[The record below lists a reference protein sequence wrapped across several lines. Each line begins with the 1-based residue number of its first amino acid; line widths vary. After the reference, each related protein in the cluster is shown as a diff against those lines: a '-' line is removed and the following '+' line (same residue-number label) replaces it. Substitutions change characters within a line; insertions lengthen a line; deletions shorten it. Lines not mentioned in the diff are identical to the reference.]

1 MATLH
6 IVESNGVQ
14 PIDGVAGAPQAIKMP
29 PVATQDVEFT
39 SGNQASSAF
48 NDSTVLVQL
57 ESDTDC
63 RLAWG
68 TGTPVANA
76 SSGQVLKANRMVVYA
91 VPKGGGLKVAA
102 ITKA

>member
-1 MATLH
+1 MAKLH

-14 PIDGVAGAPQAIKMP
+14 PIDGVAGAPQALKMP
-29 PVATQDVEFT
+29 PLATDDVDFT
-39 SGNQASSAF
+39 SGSTASSAF
-48 NDSTVLVQL
+48 NADTVLVQL

-68 TGTPVANA
+68 TNPTAQA
-76 SSGQVLKANRMVVYA
+76 DSGQVLKANRMVVYA
-91 VPKGGGLKVAA
+91 VPKGVGLKVAA